1 MLASFS
7 APIPTLL
14 LWGYFLFV
22 VNFCKADTTLKQ
34 LTELFIFAIKIIV
47 LKAY

>member
-1 MLASFS
+1 MSFS
-7 APIPTLL
+7 AAIGCNVL

-22 VNFCKADTTLKQ
+22 VNFCKADATLKQ
-34 LTELFIFAIKIIV
+34 LTELFIIAIKIIV